1 MPCNGIAVMN
11 AITDQQEEIL
21 DEIRKLMVGE
31 EQRTRGVI
39 KLNIVV
45 PMAGGGV
52 MPVKVAIEQNGKI
65 TAITQKGTF
74 EVGVDVLKKWIASL
88 NAKGVKLDVNSFE
101 THHHDHH
108 APQLA
113 YTAKAVQR

>member
-21 DEIRKLMVGE
+21 DEIRKLMVGK

-52 MPVKVAIEQNGKI
+52 MPVKVAIEKNGKI

-101 THHHDHH
+101 PHHHDHH